1 MGEHGHVPPNI
12 GDVGG
17 PECHWGKP
25 TTNPQTNLSAPTQ
38 CIRHH
43 WCPHLMHFLL
53 LIIVVLVSRF
63 IIRLDIIFK
72 KAYTGVSVVTNGS
85 GPSRV

>member
-1 MGEHGHVPPNI
+1 MGEQGHVPPNI

-17 PECHWGKP
+17 PECHWGETYRP
-25 TTNPQTNLSAPTQ
+25 TCQHLHCASDTTGAPTSY
-38 CIRHH
+38 I
-43 WCPHLMHFLL
+43 FYF